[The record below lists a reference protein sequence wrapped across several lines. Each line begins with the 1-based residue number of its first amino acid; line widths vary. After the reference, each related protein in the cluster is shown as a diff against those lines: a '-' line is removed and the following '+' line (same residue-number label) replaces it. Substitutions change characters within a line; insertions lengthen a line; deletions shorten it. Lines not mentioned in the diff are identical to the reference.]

1 MSTMSTARKS
11 RSGQGVGTSQIV
23 PACTRCAGLLLR
35 EGLLDL
41 FDDTGHIR
49 RWAWRCVQCGDIVD
63 SLILRHRTCA
73 DLSTLDVMRRRH
85 WMGVNTLMMLVKK
98 PANW

>member
-1 MSTMSTARKS
+1 MSTAKKIRL
-11 RSGQGVGTSQIV
+11 GQGLGASQIV
-23 PACTRCAGLLLR
+23 PACTRCAGLLIR
-35 EGLLDL
+35 ESLLDL

-63 SLILRHRTCA
+63 ALILRHRTCA
-73 DLSTLDVMRRRH
+73 DLSTLNVMRRRH
-85 WMGVNTLMMLVKK
+85 WMGVNSLMTLVKK